1 MILPLARL
9 RPGSFL
15 TRMGEEWWFWPSAVE
30 TLLAQ
35 RSEEIEPLL
44 ARVQEHAGWAAGS
57 IRFDAA
63 PAFDPAFQLS
73 ATGFQPV
80 RPPGFQPGFSGSE
93 ESSLLCEDLPL
104 PNGSPSGTNILKGN
118 QDISENSS
126 PDAPLVTRNSSLVT
140 FMLFS
145 EEPERYRHLEPAP
158 LNTRLPNFIAQI
170 TRDDYGTLYK
180 TIREAL
186 AGGES
191 YQVNGTFPLEADFPA
206 DHAAAI
212 FSLLAGPHPPPYASF
227 FHGPAGPVLSLSPE
241 LFFERRDNHILSRPM
256 KGTRPNTG
264 DHAVSLELR
273 ENPKDQAEN
282 LMIVDMIRNDLG
294 RIAKT
299 GSVHVPH
306 LFDIEDHGT
315 VWQMTSTV
323 LAETER
329 RLPEILKALFPCAS
343 VVGAPKVETMRLI
356 AESESWGRG
365 LYTGA
370 IGITSPDFDRFNVA
384 IRTIEVVGS
393 RASYGVGSGV
403 VWDSQE
409 EEEWQEC
416 LAKSK
421 ILQPYGEELGLI
433 ETMRWEPA
441 TGFFFL
447 ERHLDRLRA
456 SAKTLG
462 IEVPGDLEDALLKL
476 SWPTPMRVRIVL
488 TEGDQSTPMPWFLLE
503 MPVLEGEPLGR
514 GRTRPGQSR
523 LNTTRI
529 EANENTTRIEANEI
543 EANEVFCDTPEAAHS
558 INAKIVPNLVLS
570 NDPWLRHKTTL
581 RRTYDLAQR
590 IAGGDE
596 AVLVNEKGEVTETTI
611 GNIVAEIDGEFWTP
625 PLECGLLPGVYR
637 AEQIE
642 RGRIQERL
650 LTIDSIERADAV
662 YRINSVRGFTRLRLS
677 RQNNA

>member
-1 MILPLARL
+1 
-9 RPGSFL
+9 
-15 TRMGEEWWFWPSAVE
+15 MGEEWWFWPSAVE
-30 TLLAQ
+30 TLHATHL
-35 RSEEIEPLL
+35 EEIELLL
-44 ARVQEHAGWAAGS
+44 ARVQEHQGWAAGAV
-57 IRFDAA
+57 RFDAA
-63 PAFDPAFQLS
+63 PAFDPAFQL
-73 ATGFQPV
+73 
-80 RPPGFQPGFSGSE
+80 RDFSGSD
-93 ESSLLCEDLPL
+93 ESSTPGGNLPL

-118 QDISENSS
+118 QDID
-126 PDAPLVTRNSSLVT
+126 PNSSLVC
-140 FMLFS
+140 FLLFDQ
-145 EEPERYRHLEPAP
+145 EPERFRFLESAP
-158 LNTRLPNFIAQI
+158 LDTRLPDFIAQI
-170 TRDDYGTLYK
+170 TRDDYSTLYK

-191 YQVNGTFPLEADFPA
+191 YQVNGTFPLAADFPV
-206 DHAAAI
+206 DHAAEI
-212 FSLLAGPHPPPYASF
+212 FSLLAGPQPPPYAAF
-227 FHGPAGPVLSLSPE
+227 FYGQGGPVLSLSPE

-329 RLPEILKALFPCAS
+329 RLPDILKALFPCAS

-384 IRTIEVVGS
+384 IRTIEVTGS

-416 LAKSK
+416 IAKSK
-421 ILQPYGEELGLI
+421 ILRPYGDEIGLI
-433 ETMRWEPA
+433 ETLRWEPD

-447 ERHLDRLRA
+447 DRHLERLMA

-462 IEVPGDLEDALLKL
+462 IEVPEELESDLLEL
-476 SWPTPMRVRIVL
+476 SWPTPVRVRLLL
-488 TEGDQSTPMPWFLLE
+488 TEGDQSSQMPRFPFE
-503 MPVLEGEPLGR
+503 MPELEGEPLGR
-514 GRTRPGQSR
+514 GNRTGKSR
-523 LNTTRI
+523 LETTPF
-529 EANENTTRIEANEI
+529 EASEP
-543 EANEVFCDTPEAAHS
+543 FHPTPEDAPT
-558 INAKIVPNLVLS
+558 INAKIIPNLVLS

-581 RRTYDLAQR
+581 RRTYELAQR
-590 IAGGDE
+590 MASGEE

-611 GNIVAEIDGEFWTP
+611 GNIVAEIDGQLWTP
-625 PLECGLLPGVYR
+625 PVDCGLLPGVYR
-637 AEQIE
+637 GELLRQQS
-642 RGRIQERL
+642 IQENT
-650 LTIDSIERADAV
+650 LTIDAIERADAV

-677 RQNNA
+677 RQNNT